1 MNCRCSG
8 PSDTLPY
15 QSQLTPCCQA
25 HDWCYSCAW
34 KVGWTG
40 TTGKSNCDYLF
51 WDNLYRACEFN
62 YGSWNP
68 ERTVCKT
75 TADTMYVAVS
85 SAGQSYFTTDTCPG
99 DSFKL
104 SNTNFCFNPIYT
116 LNSVVSYISPDLRGA
131 WGSWTNYAQCP
142 LGSWMNGFSA
152 RVQPYQGLSKDDTA
166 LNAVQAS
173 CATRNG
179 TQMATNLIPG
189 GGGGNFGSWLG
200 YSMCPAGR
208 HIVAIAMQVEPS
220 QGAWSDDTAANTFAG
235 LCSDGTVLTHTT
247 TNFGSWS
254 AWKYCPTNT
263 AVCAFKVKVEQAG
276 AADCTS
282 LNDVEVACCAKD

>member
-1 MNCRCSG
+1 MAQTTCAINTALSAAVVRDVTLTNACPVYTNGCSG

-68 ERTVCKT
+68 ERTACKT

-200 YSMCPAGR
+200 YSMCPAGTSWPLPCKLSPR
-208 HIVAIAMQVEPS
+208 RAHGPMTQQPTPL
-220 QGAWSDDTAANTFAG
+220 QGYAATA
-235 LCSDGTVLTHTT
+235 LC
-247 TNFGSWS
+247 
-254 AWKYCPTNT
+254 
-263 AVCAFKVKVEQAG
+263 
-276 AADCTS
+276 
-282 LNDVEVACCAKD
+282 

>member
-1 MNCRCSG
+1 MLHSALPTLGMCAITSYSLHRCCSACR
-8 PSDTLPY
+8 
-15 QSQLTPCCQA
+15 
-25 HDWCYSCAW
+25 CYSCAW

-131 WGSWTNYAQCP
+131 WGSWTNYAQVGCHA
-142 LGSWMNGFSA
+142 S
-152 RVQPYQGLSKDDTA
+152 TA
-166 LNAVQAS
+166 GHAAVG
-173 CATRNG
+173 ATYKF
-179 TQMATNLIPG
+179 L
-189 GGGGNFGSWLG
+189 
-200 YSMCPAGR
+200 
-208 HIVAIAMQVEPS
+208 
-220 QGAWSDDTAANTFAG
+220 
-235 LCSDGTVLTHTT
+235 
-247 TNFGSWS
+247 
-254 AWKYCPTNT
+254 
-263 AVCAFKVKVEQAG
+263 
-276 AADCTS
+276 
-282 LNDVEVACCAKD
+282 